1 MVSIQIFSFLFVDV
15 NIHLGNDETNKVAP
29 ETIPSTARVIQ
40 VSEMPSPIHRLS
52 KKLDQ
57 LTVYVNEVLIFFY
70 FLFSLV
76 SLSSLFSI
84 IMSMIKYDWFAKQ
97 HENYF
102 QISSFSLFFISNKD
116 KTH

>member
-1 MVSIQIFSFLFVDV
+1 MIKMYSYELLKNFTVGVVSIQIFSFLFVDV

-57 LTVYVNEVLIFFY
+57 LTVYVNEVLIFFI
-70 FLFSLV
+70 FSRIIVV
-76 SLSSLFSI
+76 SV
-84 IMSMIKYDWFAKQ
+84 
-97 HENYF
+97 
-102 QISSFSLFFISNKD
+102 
-116 KTH
+116 